1 LLNLAAD
8 RLDYPRKVRLAL
20 PFRNMSVLKSA
31 AGSRTILENDM
42 RDDEIVRHGAKNG
55 APHLEEAKVP
65 ADSHTELPA

>member
-1 LLNLAAD
+1 
-8 RLDYPRKVRLAL
+8 
-20 PFRNMSVLKSA
+20 MSVLKSA